1 MGHNAA
7 LLGTILRIRLS
18 EFIFMLL
25 FTWWLIKLLFRL
37 AFILNILSGS
47 EILFCCIFVT
57 LMVFSPVFLK
67 IMVWTAEFILIYS
80 WILVLN
86 CLWMRSSNVSQIF
99 KWVVLL
105 YKLFLLRRFV
115 SISVLSSFVIIF
127 VVCWFVSVQV
137 LLVIRN
143 FPIFLMDSRHICIF
157 SLLSRLK
164 LIFFIF
170 LEFVG

>member
-1 MGHNAA
+1 
-7 LLGTILRIRLS
+7 
-18 EFIFMLL
+18 MLL

-37 AFILNILSGS
+37 ALILNILSGS

-86 CLWMRSSNVSQIF
+86 CLWMRSSDVSQIF

-143 FPIFLMDSRHICIF
+143 FPIFLMDSPHICIF